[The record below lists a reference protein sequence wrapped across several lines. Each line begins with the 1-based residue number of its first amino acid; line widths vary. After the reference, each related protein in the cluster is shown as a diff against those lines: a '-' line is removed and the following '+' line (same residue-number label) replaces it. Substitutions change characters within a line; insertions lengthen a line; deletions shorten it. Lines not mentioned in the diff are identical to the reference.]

1 MSKSCKNI
9 HIEVVLLTIFVSCP
23 GEKRGALQRG
33 TSSKFFGDLVME
45 GAEGE
50 GAASDELDAEG
61 HVVISGH
68 MKEEDLPTGPQKEF
82 QENSLHRADF
92 EAYLRTRVSVGE
104 RDGRRASE
112 LLGGWRPAKIKR
124 MLGNTYAHVKL
135 DDGSIV
141 THVHKLQIRKRTRS
155 LSTVHAALKDKVE
168 DDKVVQHKGSL
179 YKDHSAPFRS
189 EDPVD
194 VCVDGSLP
202 LVWGRVRHGVA
213 TMRGEFMTFNDFIE
227 MQIKYCSIL
236 QGAHGPHAHR
246 PQRHGRG
253 LLRLALPVVGAAPQ
267 DGPQEAARR
276 RRHVRLRRADLW
288 LRRLTSPR
296 RGSRARSRRRARTR
310 RRLRG
315 AARCPSGAT
324 RARART
330 R

>member
-155 LSTVHAALKDKVE
+155 LSTVHAARKDKAL

-227 MQIKYCSIL
+227 MQIKYCKAL
-236 QGAHGPHAHR
+236 TAHTRIVLSGMDEDYFVSHYPWWEPLLKTVLKKR
-246 PQRHGRG
+246 PGG
-253 LLRLALPVVGAAPQ
+253 GDTFGCAAPTC
-267 DGPQEAARR
+267 GFG
-276 RRHVRLRRADLW
+276 V
-288 LRRLTSPR
+288 
-296 RGSRARSRRRARTR
+296 
-310 RRLRG
+310 
-315 AARCPSGAT
+315 
-324 RARART
+324 
-330 R
+330 